1 AVDWAKA
8 QIPILQDRL
17 ITWQRQRPYR
27 IVAEP
32 DPVDEQ
38 WDRLVAYPHIPLD
51 PLIYGDVGAI
61 INSTR
66 TALDLLLSAL
76 LTSNGK
82 NPNSDAHFPIRKY
95 PADFEAAVQ

>member
-1 AVDWAKA
+1 MRADLLDAKASVDWAKA

-38 WDRLVAYPHIPLD
+38 WDRLVSLSAYPACLPHLWRRW
-51 PLIYGDVGAI
+51 GDHQFDTNRA
-61 INSTR
+61 
-66 TALDLLLSAL
+66 
-76 LTSNGK
+76 
-82 NPNSDAHFPIRKY
+82 
-95 PADFEAAVQ
+95 